1 MFRSSALRSHRS
13 RVVSSCAGIAL
24 AWLVASPGASAQDA
38 ASAPTAR
45 GAAMV
50 AHVQARVVG
59 IDPATNSVMLQGPG
73 GRIAEVAVN
82 PEIGDVKK
90 LRLGDTLN
98 IDYRNA
104 VLVRATKV
112 KSTGIRER
120 IDTEAAVP
128 ASGGVTAQVRVV
140 EVIGTIERVDTKNRR
155 VTLRGPNKT
164 VTLDVAPDVSLAGI
178 KAGDMVQAR
187 FESATAVQVLRDGQP
202 IK

>member
-1 MFRSSALRSHRS
+1 MM
-13 RVVSSCAGIAL
+13 SSCAVLAL
-24 AWLVASPGASAQDA
+24 TWLAVPQGAGAQDA

-50 AHVQARVVG
+50 ARVQARVVG
-59 IDPATNSVMLQGPG
+59 IDPASNSVTLQGSG

-82 PEIGDVKK
+82 PEVGDVKK
-90 LRLGDTLN
+90 LRLGDTVN

-104 VLVRATKV
+104 LLVRATKV

-120 IDTEAAVP
+120 VDTEATVP
-128 ASGGVTAQVRVV
+128 ASGGVMAQARVV
-140 EVIGTIERVDTKNRR
+140 EVIGTIERVDTKNRH
-155 VTLRGPNKT
+155 VTLRGPNHT

>member
-1 MFRSSALRSHRS
+1 MFRSSSVRSHRS
-13 RVVSSCAGIAL
+13 RVMSSCAVLAL
-24 AWLVASPGASAQDA
+24 TWLAVPQGAGAQDA

-50 AHVQARVVG
+50 ARVQARVVG
-59 IDPATNSVMLQGPG
+59 IDPASNSVTLQGSG

-82 PEIGDVKK
+82 PEVGDVKK
-90 LRLGDTLN
+90 LRLGDTVN

-104 VLVRATKV
+104 LLVRATKV

-120 IDTEAAVP
+120 VDTEATVP
-128 ASGGVTAQVRVV
+128 ASGGVMAQARVV
-140 EVIGTIERVDTKNRR
+140 EVIGTIERVDTKNRH
-155 VTLRGPNKT
+155 VTLRGPNHT